1 MTASAIFSTGCL
13 FLSSSSAPFKSEL
26 LRKLDPVK
34 ESGIINETLTSY
46 SSCCNVRK
54 KLWTADFDA
63 QYRVLCESAI
73 WPDSDPMTTICPF
86 DSRRGRR
93 ACLVISTVPM
103 KLISIT
109 LRTTSISSIL
119 PKTECAAT
127 PAARTRISSLPKCYI
142 VNLTRSS
149 HWDSEVASATL

>member
-1 MTASAIFSTGCL
+1 MKDIDQGLFGTYATCARLSADFMTASAIFSTGCL

-73 WPDSDPMTTICPF
+73 
-86 DSRRGRR
+86 
-93 ACLVISTVPM
+93 
-103 KLISIT
+103 
-109 LRTTSISSIL
+109 
-119 PKTECAAT
+119 
-127 PAARTRISSLPKCYI
+127 
-142 VNLTRSS
+142 
-149 HWDSEVASATL
+149 